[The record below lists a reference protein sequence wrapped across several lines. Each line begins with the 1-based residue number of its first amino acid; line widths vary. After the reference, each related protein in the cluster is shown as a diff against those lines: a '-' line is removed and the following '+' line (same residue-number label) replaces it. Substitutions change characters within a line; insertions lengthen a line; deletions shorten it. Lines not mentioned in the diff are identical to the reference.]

1 MNQLKKW
8 SSHSLDNLSIC
19 LICASEKFSGVFN
32 EIRTHDL
39 CDATQV
45 NLLGSCFRKRSFS
58 GARMRQ
64 LLRLPNMCEDHFF
77 NLFISSQLSGFI
89 AQLVRA
95 LQPQFNISVSNFK
108 LLLLFLAENKAI
120 EWYLINFSVRKG
132 VSSVWQ
138 PDQTKT
144 STKAKDLH
152 SKVTESTMLAFLDWR
167 EN

>member
-1 MNQLKKW
+1 
-8 SSHSLDNLSIC
+8 
-19 LICASEKFSGVFN
+19 
-32 EIRTHDL
+32 
-39 CDATQV
+39 
-45 NLLGSCFRKRSFS
+45 
-58 GARMRQ
+58 MRQ

-132 VSSVWQ
+132 VSSV
-138 PDQTKT
+138 
-144 STKAKDLH
+144 
-152 SKVTESTMLAFLDWR
+152 
-167 EN
+167 